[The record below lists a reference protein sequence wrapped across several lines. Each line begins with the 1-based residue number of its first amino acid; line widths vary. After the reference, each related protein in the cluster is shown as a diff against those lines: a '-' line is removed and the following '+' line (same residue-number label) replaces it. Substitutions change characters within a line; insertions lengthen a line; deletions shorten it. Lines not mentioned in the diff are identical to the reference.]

1 MLHYLNYCNSVVI
14 RLNTDSLRPR
24 FNLKDILCATQ
35 SFLVIST
42 ILNITGIAMLS
53 NGEIEKSIREELDNK
68 WELKDG
74 KLVKLFQFSSFMNA
88 IYFVNEVAKVAEKLQ
103 HHPIITINW
112 KTVRVSLKSF
122 DVDAITKRD
131 IALAKEIND
140 IQNEKLQ

>member
-1 MLHYLNYCNSVVI
+1 
-14 RLNTDSLRPR
+14 
-24 FNLKDILCATQ
+24 
-35 SFLVIST
+35 
-42 ILNITGIAMLS
+42 MLS
-53 NGEIEKSIREELDNK
+53 NGEIEKSIREELYNK

-88 IYFVNEVAKVAEKLQ
+88 IYFVNELAKVAEKLQ

>member
-1 MLHYLNYCNSVVI
+1 
-14 RLNTDSLRPR
+14 
-24 FNLKDILCATQ
+24 
-35 SFLVIST
+35 
-42 ILNITGIAMLS
+42 
-53 NGEIEKSIREELDNK
+53 
-68 WELKDG
+68 
-74 KLVKLFQFSSFMNA
+74 MNA
-88 IYFVNEVAKVAEKLQ
+88 IFFVNEVAKVAEKLD

>member
-1 MLHYLNYCNSVVI
+1 V
-14 RLNTDSLRPR
+14 P
-24 FNLKDILCATQ
+24 Q

-74 KLVKLFQFSSFMNA
+74 KLVKLLQFSSFMNA
-88 IYFVNEVAKVAEKLQ
+88 IYFVNDVAKVAEKLQ

-131 IALAKEIND
+131 ISLAKEIND